1 MCFLVLLKQ
10 AWQCSPGKEVAWN
23 LLSLFTASGML
34 CLEISLM
41 AFLLKDNYMSGMEA
55 LAHSFHAS
63 GIIVFV
69 DTLLKVRL
77 VFIRISY
84 IHPCAM
90 FFYLFCKYQ
99 WIFMTEWYLDLC
111 YSFLVSNNFPF
122 IYCIWFSSYQLLVRF
137 LLFNVTWSYITI
149 AWYITAHKIINQ
161 SIGNFAEKESSQL
174 ANHHSLI
181 SATLITTMIATLF

>member
-1 MCFLVLLKQ
+1 MFSFFFFFFLLKQ
-10 AWQCSPGKEVAWN
+10 PWQCSPAKEVAWN

-77 VFIRISY
+77 IFIHISY
-84 IHPCAM
+84 IHACAM
-90 FFYLFCKYQ
+90 HFYLFCKIPMDFY
-99 WIFMTEWYLDLC
+99 D
-111 YSFLVSNNFPF
+111 
-122 IYCIWFSSYQLLVRF
+122 
-137 LLFNVTWSYITI
+137 
-149 AWYITAHKIINQ
+149 
-161 SIGNFAEKESSQL
+161 
-174 ANHHSLI
+174 
-181 SATLITTMIATLF
+181 